1 MEHALAPETGMPDW
15 QDLRL
20 FLELDR
26 RGSFRAAAGVVGL
39 SINTLRRRIDD
50 LEAQLGVTLLTRH
63 AAGIRLTT
71 EGEAILAATRAME
84 AAAFSVMRA
93 RDAASASPA
102 GEVRIAVTEGLGTFW
117 LAPRLVEFQRANPR
131 LVVDLRCT
139 MDPADVGRLEADVAI
154 QLVRPVNPDLK
165 VVKLGRLHVMAF
177 AAPSYLEIYGVPKS
191 VEDAARH
198 RIVLQVASQTV
209 SMAEYDRH
217 TPGMPQAGYVT
228 LKTNV
233 SSAHYWAVANGAG
246 IGWLPTY
253 AAAIGARLVPIEG
266 LVQVGL
272 DIWLTYH
279 PDAERIDRVRQ
290 AIDWIR
296 GSFNPAHYPWFRDGF
311 IHPRDLPASLKNG
324 PMREL
329 FAGFAGM
336 ERSTL

>member
-1 MEHALAPETGMPDW
+1 MERDAAADLGMPDW

-26 RGSFRAAAGVVGL
+26 LGSFRAAAAQARL
-39 SINTLRRRIDD
+39 SINTLRRRMDE
-50 LEAQLGVTLLTRH
+50 LETRLGVTLLTRH
-63 AAGIRLTT
+63 ADGIRLTA
-71 EGEAILAATRAME
+71 EGTKIAEATRSME
-84 AAAFSVMRA
+84 SAAYSVLRA

-139 MDPADVGRLEADVAI
+139 MDPADVGRLEADMAI

-165 VVKLGRLHVMAF
+165 LVKLGRLHVMAF
-177 AAPSYLEIYGVPKS
+177 AAPSYLDIYGVPDS

-198 RIVLQVASQTV
+198 RIVLQVSSQTV

-217 TPGMPQAGYVT
+217 TPGMPQSGYVT

-253 AAAIGARLVPIEG
+253 ASAIGAKLVPIDG

-279 PDAERIDRVRQ
+279 PDAERIERVRR

-296 GSFNPAHYPWFRDGF
+296 ASFDGARFPWFRDGF
-311 IHPRDLPASLKNG
+311 IHPRDLPAASRGTPL
-324 PMREL
+324 PEL

-336 ERSTL
+336 TR

>member
-1 MEHALAPETGMPDW
+1 MEHDAVAAAGMPDW

-20 FLELDR
+20 FLELER
-26 RGSFRAAAGVVGL
+26 RGSFRAAAATVGL
-39 SINTLRRRIDD
+39 SINTLRRRIED

-63 AAGIRLTT
+63 TDGIRLTA
-71 EGEAILAATRAME
+71 EGEKILSATRTME
-84 AAAFSVMRA
+84 SAAYSVLRA
-93 RDAASASPA
+93 RDAASATPD

-117 LAPRLVEFQRANPR
+117 LAPRLVEFQRSNPR

-139 MDPADVGRLEADVAI
+139 MDPADVARLEADVAV

-165 VVKLGRLHVMAF
+165 LVKLGRLHVMAF
-177 AAPSYLEIYGVPKS
+177 AARSYLDIYGMPGG
-191 VEDAARH
+191 VEDAIRH
-198 RIVLQVASQTV
+198 RLVLQVSSQTV
-209 SMAEYDRH
+209 SMAEYARH
-217 TPGMPQAGYVT
+217 TPGLPQSGYVT

-253 AAAIGARLVPIEG
+253 ASAIGARVVPIDG

-279 PDAERIDRVRQ
+279 PDAERIERVRRS
-290 AIDWIR
+290 IDWIR
-296 GSFNPAHYPWFRDGF
+296 ASFDPGRYPWFRDDF
-311 IHPRDLPASLKNG
+311 IHPRDLPAKLKG
-324 PMREL
+324 STVPEM

-336 ERSTL
+336 ER

>member
-1 MEHALAPETGMPDW
+1 MEHVPVLDTGMPDW

-26 RGSFRAAAGVVGL
+26 RGSFRAAANVVGL

-50 LEAQLGVTLLTRH
+50 LEARLGMTLLTRH
-63 AAGIRLTT
+63 ADGIRLTA
-71 EGEAILAATRAME
+71 EGESILAATQSME
-84 AAAFSVMRA
+84 AAAYSVLRA
-93 RDAASASPA
+93 RDAVSATPA

-139 MDPADVGRLEADVAI
+139 MDPADVARLEAEIAV

-177 AAPSYLEIYGVPKS
+177 AARSYLDIYGVPAS
-191 VEDAARH
+191 IEDAARH
-198 RIVLQVASQTV
+198 RIVLQVSGQTV

-217 TPGMPQAGYVT
+217 TPGMPQSGYVT

-233 SSAHYWAVANGAG
+233 SSAHYWSVANGAG

-253 AAAIGARLVPIEG
+253 ASAIGARLVPIDS
-266 LVQVGL
+266 LVQLGF

-279 PDAERIDRVRQ
+279 PDAERIDRVRR

-296 GSFNPAHYPWFRDGF
+296 ASFDPVRYPWFRDTF
-311 IHPRDLPASLKNG
+311 IHPRDLPAAIKG
-324 PMREL
+324 GAAADL
-329 FAGFAGM
+329 FGGFAGM
-336 ERSTL
+336 ER

>member
-1 MEHALAPETGMPDW
+1 MEHALVPEAGMPDW

-50 LEAQLGVTLLTRH
+50 LEAQLGVTLITRH
-63 AAGIRLTT
+63 AAGVRLTA
-71 EGEAILAATRAME
+71 EGETILAATRAME

-117 LAPRLVEFQRANPR
+117 LAPRLVEFQRSNPR

-177 AAPSYLEIYGVPKS
+177 AAPSYLEIYGVPTR
-191 VEDAARH
+191 ARPS
-198 RIVLQVASQTV
+198 AWP
-209 SMAEYDRH
+209 SM
-217 TPGMPQAGYVT
+217 
-228 LKTNV
+228 
-233 SSAHYWAVANGAG
+233 
-246 IGWLPTY
+246 
-253 AAAIGARLVPIEG
+253 
-266 LVQVGL
+266 
-272 DIWLTYH
+272 
-279 PDAERIDRVRQ
+279 IDTR
-290 AIDWIR
+290 R
-296 GSFNPAHYPWFRDGF
+296 GCRRPA
-311 IHPRDLPASLKNG
+311 
-324 PMREL
+324 
-329 FAGFAGM
+329 
-336 ERSTL
+336 T